1 MPPHANNQS
10 AGIVPT
16 PAGRTFTPKQTMR
29 IGIDC
34 RMFGLKFTGI
44 GRYAYELVN
53 HLISINNLLENPHQI
68 VLFFNKNEY
77 HEFPETKNVK
87 KILVNAPHYSLKE
100 QTKFAWKLYSEK
112 LDIVHFP
119 HFNIPLLY
127 GKPYTVT
134 IHDLTLSLFPG
145 NKMTKW
151 YQRLGYHVVI
161 RNAVKTAKKVI
172 AVSEN
177 TKEDII
183 KMLHVPAK
191 KIEVIYNGVGD
202 EFGMI
207 ENVERFQPTLK
218 KFKIT
223 KEFLLYTGVWRSHK
237 NLPRLIHAFS
247 LLKHKY
253 HLNLQLVITGK
264 HDPCYPEAGHAVKML
279 GLEEDVIFTGAVD
292 ETELV
297 YLYNA
302 ALISI
307 LPSLYEGFGLPIL
320 ESMKCGTPVVASNI
334 SSIPEI
340 CGDGNAI
347 LFDPYSID
355 DIAAK
360 IDSLYRDPALQAE
373 LVEKGLSRAQ
383 EFSWQKMA
391 ERTYDLI
398 KNIAGNK

>member
-1 MPPHANNQS
+1 
-10 AGIVPT
+10 
-16 PAGRTFTPKQTMR
+16 MR

-44 GRYAYELVN
+44 GRCAYELVKHMILAN
-53 HLISINNLLENPHQI
+53 EKLEHPHQI

-77 HEFPETKNVK
+77 HEFPESKNVK
-87 KILVNAPHYSLKE
+87 KILVNAQHYSLAE
-100 QTKFAWKLYSEK
+100 QTRFLFMLYKEH

-119 HFNIPLLY
+119 HFNVPLLY
-127 GKPYTVT
+127 RKPYTVT

-151 YQRLGYHVVI
+151 YQRFAYHTVI

-177 TKEDII
+177 TKNDIV
-183 KMLHVPAK
+183 KMLHVPEK
-191 KIEVIYNGVGD
+191 KVEIIYNGVSE
-202 EFGMI
+202 EFQMI
-207 ENVERFQPTLK
+207 EEVS
-218 KFKIT
+218 KFKPILDKYKIT

-237 NLPRLIHAFS
+237 NLSRLVYAFAI
-247 LLKHKY
+247 LKRKY
-253 HLNLQLVITGK
+253 HLDLQLVITGK
-264 HDPCYPEAGHAVKML
+264 HDPCYPEVQHAVKIL
-279 GLEEDVIFTGAVD
+279 NLSNDVIFTGAV
-292 ETELV
+292 EEKELV

-302 ALISI
+302 ALICV

-320 ESMKCGTPVVASNI
+320 ESMKCGTPVIASNI

-355 DIAAK
+355 DMAEK
-360 IDSLYRDPALQAE
+360 IYTLYKDANLQAE
-373 LVEKGLSRAQ
+373 LIAKGMKRAS
-383 EFSWQKMA
+383 EFSWEKMTDETCKLITNQK
-391 ERTYDLI
+391 
-398 KNIAGNK
+398 